1 MENAMVC
8 RPEVTGRRLAA
19 GASDAGE
26 PDAYTIRQF
35 CAKHGLSIAFY
46 YKLKARGLTPAE
58 IHLGARR
65 LISRE
70 SAAAWRRAREA
81 ATATGEN
88 PA

>member
-1 MENAMVC
+1 MIA
-8 RPEVTGRRLAA
+8 RAEVTGPRPAA

-26 PDAYTIRQF
+26 PVAYTIRQF
-35 CAKHGLSIAFY
+35 CASHGLSIAFY

-70 SAAAWRRAREA
+70 SAAAWRREREA
-81 ATATGEN
+81 ATATGQKY
-88 PA
+88 P